1 MDVLVGLISGVQ
13 FRIDPQGVLQ
23 SAGLER
29 HHPGNAIHIPIAH
42 PQAAADIAQGGLG
55 PQSAESDNLR
65 HPVAAVAF
73 DDIVQ
78 HLVPPVILK
87 IHIDVRHFLAFHIQ
101 EPLENQPIFQGIDIG
116 DAEAVEG
123 DAGGGAAADSGHY
136 APPPHK
142 IHNVP
147 HHQEIVGELGIAD
160 YFQFVLQALLGF
172 RSGMGIAAAETLP
185 ADLRQIG
192 VGVHIVRGGIL
203 GQVGQAKAQFHIA
216 HFGNALGVF
225 QGRRIVGKE
234 LGHFRRAFDV
244 VGIILHPQPLFI
256 LHRGV
261 GLDADVDVL
270 QGRFV
275 AVDIMGVVGYDQ
287 GKAHF
292 LAEIGQG
299 GVNAGQLGDM
309 FVALQLE
316 EIVFPEQFPI
326 PAEAPPGLVHAALGN
341 QPGNFRRGASGKAN
355 QARAV
360 LFEQFVVDAGAVVKA
375 LEVGAGHQLHQ
386 VAVAAI
392 VPGQEDQMIGAALGA
407 AAVVAAVVGHIDLAA
422 DNGLYAHF
430 LALGI
435 KVHHAVQ
442 IAVIGDGQG
451 LHPQIPNLA
460 DQGRDAADAV
470 QHTVFGMGVQV
481 GEHGR
486 IGLRA
491 AAGDFLKGG

>member
-1 MDVLVGLISGVQ
+1 
-13 FRIDPQGVLQ
+13 
-23 SAGLER
+23 
-29 HHPGNAIHIPIAH
+29 
-42 PQAAADIAQGGLG
+42 
-55 PQSAESDNLR
+55 
-65 HPVAAVAF
+65 
-73 DDIVQ
+73 
-78 HLVPPVILK
+78 
-87 IHIDVRHFLAFHIQ
+87 
-101 EPLENQPIFQGIDIG
+101 
-116 DAEAVEG
+116 
-123 DAGGGAAADSGHY
+123 
-136 APPPHK
+136 
-142 IHNVP
+142 
-147 HHQEIVGELGIAD
+147 
-160 YFQFVLQALLGF
+160 
-172 RSGMGIAAAETLP
+172 MGIAAAETLP

-203 GQVGQAKAQFHIA
+203 GQMGQAKAQFHIA

-225 QGRRIVGKE
+225 QSRRIVGKE

-244 VGIILHPQPLFI
+244 VGIILHPQALFI

-270 QGRFV
+270 QGGFV

-287 GKAHF
+287 GQAHF

-299 GVNAGQLGDM
+299 GVNAGQLGDV

-316 EIVFPEQFPI
+316 EIVFPEQFLI

-341 QPGNFRRGASGKAN
+341 QPGNFRRGAPGKADK
-355 QARAV
+355 ARAV
-360 LFEQFVVDAGAVVKA
+360 LFQQFVVDAGAVVKA

-386 VAVAAI
+386 VAIAAI

-407 AAVVAAVVGHIDLAA
+407 AAVVAAVMGHIDLAT
-422 DNGLYAHF
+422 DNGLKAHF

-442 IAVIGDGQG
+442 VAVIGDGQG
-451 LHPQIPNLA
+451 LHAQIPNLA
-460 DQGRDAADAV
+460 NQGRDAADAV
-470 QHTVFGMGVQV
+470 QHTVFGVGVQV

-491 AAGDFLKGG
+491 AGDFLNGG